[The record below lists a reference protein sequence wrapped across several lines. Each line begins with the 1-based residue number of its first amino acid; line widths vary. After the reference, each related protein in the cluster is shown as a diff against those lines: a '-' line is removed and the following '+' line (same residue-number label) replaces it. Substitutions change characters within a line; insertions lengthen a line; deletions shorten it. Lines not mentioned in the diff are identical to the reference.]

1 MEINDNIVTEAPEL
15 STDAENKGIT
25 REGIIGLVFA
35 LAMLA
40 AAYLLVEIFPVMQSP
55 LGFLILTVSIYA
67 ATTTAG
73 LLLGAKPDAFSFA
86 ALALAVIGALYRM
99 VHGYAEF
106 DLFPITIIEALL
118 YAYYSVTLF
127 SNHSRSMGGGLLLD
141 FVKGITYLFASFHE
155 FFLAIFKPA
164 GAKKRKH
171 TGLLVLGGALITAA
185 VVVAV
190 AALLS
195 YDSHFKALLPD
206 IDLEDVFETV
216 FKIGCAIPIA
226 ATLFGAVMS
235 SLKRKFPKLSEAE
248 SVRKVG
254 SKVKVVA
261 PILVI
266 MPIAAL
272 LIVYALFFFS
282 QWGYYVGAFTHT
294 LPENYSA
301 AEYAREGFFQL
312 LAVTLINLAMIA
324 LAGCFMKETTK
335 ATGAINRILM
345 ITLSAATLVL
355 IATAIAKMLLYIDTY
370 DLTRMRLF
378 TTVFMVFLAV
388 VFITVIIAAIFKKVR
403 ALPVIA
409 AAAVLFFAAYSLVN
423 TNRLIAKY
431 NTDMY
436 LSGKHDSID
445 VAYLENDL
453 GWSSVP
459 ELKRL
464 AEQAEGGTAS
474 TARIAYGH
482 MKKKASSV
490 KWHERSIPYYQAIK
504 SFNDK

>member
-1 MEINDNIVTEAPEL
+1 MEINDPIAKEVPEL
-15 STDAENKGIT
+15 SPETENAGIT

-40 AAYLLVEIFPVMQSP
+40 AAYLLVEIFPIMLNP
-55 LGFLILTVSIYA
+55 LGSLILIVSIYA
-67 ATTTAG
+67 ATTAAA

-86 ALALAVIGALYRM
+86 ALVLAVIGALYRM
-99 VHGYAEF
+99 IHGYADF
-106 DLFPITIIEALL
+106 DLFPIIVIEALL

-141 FVKGITYLFASFHE
+141 LVKGITYLFASFHE
-155 FFLAIFKPA
+155 FFAAIFKPR
-164 GAKKRKH
+164 GAKKRRH
-171 TGLLVLGGALITAA
+171 TGLLVLGGVLITAA

-195 YDSHFKALLPD
+195 YDSHFKALLPN
-206 IDLEDVFETV
+206 IDLEDVFEIV

-226 ATLFGAVMS
+226 AMLFGAVMS

-248 SVRKVG
+248 SVNRVG

-272 LIVYALFFFS
+272 LIVYALFFIS
-282 QWGYYVGAFTHT
+282 QWGYYVSAFTHT

-312 LAVTLINLAMIA
+312 LAVTLINLVMIA

-335 ATGAINRILM
+335 ATGAIKRILM

-355 IATAIAKMLLYIDTY
+355 IATAVAKMLLYIDTY
-370 DLTRMRLF
+370 DLTRLRLF
-378 TTVFMVFLAV
+378 TTAFMVFLAV
-388 VFITVIIAAIFKKVR
+388 IFITVIISAIFKKVKV
-403 ALPVIA
+403 LPVVV

-423 TNRLIAKY
+423 TNRVIAKY
-431 NTDMY
+431 NVDSY

-445 VAYLENDL
+445 VDYLRHDL
-453 GWSSVP
+453 GWSSAP

-464 AEQAEGGTAS
+464 AEEATGGVKTRAEE
-474 TARIAYGH
+474 AYRD
-482 MKKKASSV
+482 MRSSIRHV
-490 KWHERSIPYYQAIK
+490 EWYEADIPYYEAK
-504 SFNDK
+504 KTFEDK